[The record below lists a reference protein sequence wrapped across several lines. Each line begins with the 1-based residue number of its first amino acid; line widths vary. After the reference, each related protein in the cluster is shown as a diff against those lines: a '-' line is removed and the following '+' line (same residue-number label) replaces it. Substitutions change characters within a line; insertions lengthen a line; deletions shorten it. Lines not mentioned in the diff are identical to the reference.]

1 VSGTANEATTL
12 LSMNSR
18 TLTIGAL
25 AFALL
30 AAAGLLWLQRLEM
43 RRLTAEIAELRTQPD
58 QMASLQD
65 TNRQLAEQLKAATEA
80 SQANQ
85 NELMRLRG
93 QGSRLRH
100 LEQENAQLQA
110 QRQEVRRR
118 LDAGQAAPP
127 PSPEQAQALPVTTPP
142 EADETD
148 LGTVEL
154 TDGVPA
160 RFDLGG
166 GTNCVVTPRALSD
179 GNITMEVK
187 TEVTTADGTT
197 SRLAMSHL
205 TARPGQHCSISVGDR
220 MIALGAKLK

>member
-1 VSGTANEATTL
+1 
-12 LSMNSR
+12 MNSR

-25 AFALL
+25 ALTLL
-30 AAAGLLWLQRLEM
+30 AAAGLLLLQRLEI
-43 RRLTAEIAELRTQPD
+43 RRLTAEIADLRTQPD

-85 NELMRLRG
+85 NELLRLRG
-93 QGSRLRH
+93 QGSRLRQ
-100 LEQENAQLQA
+100 LQQENAQLQA
-110 QRQEVRRR
+110 QRQELQHR
-118 LDAGQAAPP
+118 LDAGQSAAPP
-127 PSPEQAQALPVTTPP
+127 FPEQAQAPHVTTIP
-142 EADETD
+142 EAGQTD
-148 LGTVEL
+148 LGMVEL

-187 TEVTTADGTT
+187 TQVTSADGTT
-197 SRLAMSHL
+197 SRLAMSQL

-220 MIALGAKLK
+220 MIALGVKLK